1 MDYIYYAMGY
11 ESDEVK
17 ADPKQI
23 RLRHILHKQIKKSKI
38 KLRHVSPFDINKFK
52 HNNIVRM
59 KKKPLNK
66 FNIPL
71 IYNAAP

>member
-1 MDYIYYAMGY
+1 MDYIWYLMGY
-11 ESDEVK
+11 ETDEIE
-17 ADPKQI
+17 ADPEQM
-23 RLRHILHKQIKKSKI
+23 RLRHLLHKQIKNSKL
-38 KLRHVSPFDINKFK
+38 KLRHITPFDVVKYK
-52 HNNIVRM
+52 RNNNVGM